1 MKTKIY
7 SNADLFLERAM
18 VADIEGGL
26 HAEPSNRKHSCEADT
41 IVWEAPGWVDDVPV
55 TAIYVTTKEDR
66 LDVEE
71 AGGDWGIVDWPN
83 RLYSVQIDIVRC
95 DQDDVQDE
103 QIDAVIAR
111 LG

>member
-1 MKTKIY
+1 MKEKIY

-18 VADIEGGL
+18 VADIEGGSG
-26 HAEPSNRKHSCEADT
+26 AEPSNRQHSCEADT
-41 IVWEAPGWVDDVPV
+41 IVWEASGWVDDVPV